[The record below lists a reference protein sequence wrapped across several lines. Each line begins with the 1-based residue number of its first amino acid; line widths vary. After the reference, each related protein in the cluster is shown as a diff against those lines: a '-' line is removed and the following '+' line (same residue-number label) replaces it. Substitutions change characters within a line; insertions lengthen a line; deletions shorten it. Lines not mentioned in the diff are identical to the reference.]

1 MYSIYYTFCNFCVLS
16 TFSSFLGFAR
26 AASLLED
33 GDDFTNNLVSDLA
46 PLLALFGERVT
57 TQFMSQSTGWA
68 DCIALAMAP
77 VGVITIIVSAIRVTG
92 PRWLKAVVGRAREN
106 VAAAELEV
114 MSSMSSEACELW
126 NGKTKAVVRCP
137 GTTENCEFICIYP
150 TSMLGNKQKRNTLKR
165 VQIMDIKNA
174 RNRDKTSDS
183 NHQETGTAPLDE
195 HRSSLISPDCDD
207 TIIITHNTAHL
218 APNMALNCSADGE
231 RWQMWACAAVGIII
245 QSGVLIFFWLLD

>member
-33 GDDFTNNLVSDLA
+33 GNNFTNNLVSDLA
-46 PLLALFGERVT
+46 PLLALVSERVT
-57 TQFMSQSTGWA
+57 TQFISQSTGWA
-68 DCIALAMAP
+68 DCIALAIAP
-77 VGVITIIVSAIRVTG
+77 VGVITIIVSAIRITG

-114 MSSMSSEACELW
+114 MSSTSSEAC
-126 NGKTKAVVRCP
+126 
-137 GTTENCEFICIYP
+137 
-150 TSMLGNKQKRNTLKR
+150 NKQKRNTLKR

-174 RNRDKTSDS
+174 RNRDKTNDS

-195 HRSSLISPDCDD
+195 HRSSLISPNCDD
-207 TIIITHNTAHL
+207 TIIITHNKAHL

-231 RWQMWACAAVGIII
+231 RWQMWAYAAVGIII
-245 QSGVLIFFWLLD
+245 QSGILIFFWLLD